1 MELDIQAVR
10 ENVRKAATEDLLDRA
25 TVYRAGM
32 EPAALAV
39 ILAELEARGLGHADL
54 VDHATGRDTV
64 LVEDGVALHCTLCD
78 RPAVRETYGWH
89 KLWDRVPIFP
99 RRMRYCEAHDPAR
112 RGDADDTTDGD

>member
-32 EPAALAV
+32 EPEALAV

-54 VDHATGRDTV
+54 VDHATDRDTV
-64 LVEDGVALHCTLCD
+64 LVEDGVALRCTLCD
-78 RPAVRETYGWH
+78 RPAVREALGWH
-89 KLWDRVPIFP
+89 KLWDRIPIFP
-99 RRMRYCEAHDPAR
+99 RQMRYCETHDPAG
-112 RGDADDTTDGD
+112 RGDSDRHTE